1 MLTIVVADGEPL
13 FREGLTQLL
22 STQPDLRLVGEAGDA
37 RQAIDT
43 CRLTKPD
50 LALVAID
57 LPGPGASETAR
68 RIRAVSPGTRVIML
82 VPPLATESDG
92 IEGADAVLLRNA
104 RASQVFSSIRNVAG
118 RVLPVA
124 AFGEDAAPLDAL
136 TPREREVFRL
146 LAEGWSNRQIERAL
160 GIRASTVKRHV
171 RHILRKLRVRNR
183 VQAAVYAARRP
194 ERVGEGE
201 RL

>member
-22 STQPDLRLVGEAGDA
+22 STQPDLRLVGEADDA
-37 RQAIDT
+37 RQAIDV

-57 LPGPGASETAR
+57 LPGLGPSEIAR

-92 IEGADAVLLRNA
+92 IGGADAVLLRNA

-118 RVLPVA
+118 RVLPIA
-124 AFGEDAAPLDAL
+124 TFGEDATPFDAL

-201 RL
+201 RS